1 MTRRHRRRYRRGPLV
16 GVATVAL
23 ALLLATGGRAAFR
36 AHVADK
42 TGRTDIKGI
51 TCLHCHLPV
60 SAPTTRGTA
69 DASGYVS
76 PSDLVV
82 APDGRHLYVSASD
95 GNEILRVDLEQFQ
108 VTGRVAV
115 GTRPLGLAL
124 SPDGSLLAVACQV
137 ADEIVLVTT
146 DDLAVSH
153 RLPSASGPTDVTFIT
168 PRRLAVTHGDSRDL
182 TLLDVDGSRRPR
194 RLPAGQEPYAV
205 DGSADGKVVAAVSRV
220 VKPMPDGVMPGAVL
234 TLVDGES
241 GRIRRQ
247 HLLRSSHLS
256 EAVAVSADGSFVL
269 VPVVRFRHFLPTTQ
283 VARGAVMTSALT
295 YLETEPDGAVIH
307 FPLDEVNAY
316 FADPS
321 GLVLT
326 PDETLAFVAS
336 GGTDMISVVDL
347 TALRAV
353 AAGLDGPG
361 RDAIADDLGAFH
373 RYVVARIP
381 TGANPRNMAVTPD
394 GRTLL
399 VAEHLDDSV
408 AVIDIGTL
416 QVTRHIDLGG
426 DREQTAARR
435 GARVFHDATGTFQS
449 EFSCRSCHPDGHT
462 DGLTWD
468 FEIDGIGRER
478 LETRSLRGV
487 RDTAPFKWSGKN
499 PDLKTQCGRRFSR
512 VLMRSAPFKP
522 QQLADLVT
530 YIESLPLPPRRS
542 ELLDPEAVER
552 GRLLFFRQVAGNGE
566 VIPKAQRCDTCHRP
580 PLFTDR
586 LKADVGTSGGFDT
599 PHLTGVGMSPPYL
612 HDGRALSLEEIWTVH
627 SPEDTHGI
635 TNDLDKVQLN
645 DLILYLRTL

>member
-1 MTRRHRRRYRRGPLV
+1 MTRRHRRGPLV
-16 GVATVAL
+16 FVATIAMAL
-23 ALLLATGGRAAFR
+23 MLATGGRAAFR

-42 TGRTDIKGI
+42 TGRADITGI
-51 TCLHCHLPV
+51 TCLYCHLPV
-60 SAPTTRGTA
+60 SAPPTRDTA
-69 DASGYVS
+69 EASGYVS

-82 APDGRHLYVSASD
+82 APDGLHVYVSASE
-95 GNEILRVDLEQFQ
+95 GNEILRLDLQRFEI
-108 VTGRVAV
+108 TGRVAV
-115 GTRPLGLAL
+115 GIRPLGLDL
-124 SPDGSLLAVACQV
+124 SPDGNLLAVACQV
-137 ADEIVLVTT
+137 SDEIVLVTT
-146 DDLAVSH
+146 ADMTVSR
-153 RLPSASGPTDVTFIT
+153 RLPSTAGPTDVMFMT
-168 PRRLAVTHGDSRDL
+168 PRRLAVTHGDSHDL
-182 TLLDVDGSRRPR
+182 ALLDLDGSRHPR

-205 DGSADGKVVAAVSRV
+205 DGSADGRVVAAVSRV
-220 VKPMPDGVMPGAVL
+220 VKPTPEGVMPGAVL
-234 TLVDGES
+234 TLVDGDS
-241 GRIRRQ
+241 GRIHRQ
-247 HLLRSSHLS
+247 HLLPSSHLS
-256 EAVAVSADGSFVL
+256 EDVAVSADGSFVL

-336 GGTDMISVVDL
+336 GGTDTISVVDL
-347 TALRAV
+347 TALRAL

-361 RDAIADDLGAFH
+361 RESIANDLGAFH

-381 TGANPRNMAVTPD
+381 TGPNPRNMTVTPD

-399 VAEHLDDSV
+399 VAEHLGDSV
-408 AVIDIGTL
+408 AVIDIDTL
-416 QVTRHIDLGG
+416 KMIRRIDLGG
-426 DREQTAARR
+426 PREQTAARR
-435 GARVFHDATGTFQS
+435 GARVFHDATGTFQG

-468 FEIDGIGRER
+468 FEIDGVGRQR

-499 PDLKTQCGRRFSR
+499 PDLETQCGRRFSR
-512 VLMRSAPFKP
+512 VLMRSAPFRP

-530 YIESLPLPPRRS
+530 YIESLPMPPRRTG
-542 ELLDPEAVER
+542 LLDPEAVER
-552 GRLLFFRQVAGNGE
+552 GRRLFFRQVAGDGQ
-566 VIPKAQRCDTCHRP
+566 VISKAQRCDTCHRP

-586 LKADVGTSGGFDT
+586 LKADVGTSGAFDT

-612 HDGRALSLEEIWTVH
+612 HDGRALTLEEIWTVH
-627 SPEDTHGI
+627 SPADTHGI